1 MKKLLAILLLA
12 GCVQGVSA
20 QSTAT
25 ENSLF
30 EEVTGLKAKSDKF
43 NLYMNMNGSF
53 DAQDQD
59 GFQGA
64 KFNMPN
70 CVLKLRVASM
80 TGCLI
85 VGVSV

>member
-20 QSTAT
+20 QSSAT
-25 ENSLF
+25 EKSLY
-30 EEVTGLKAKSDKF
+30 EEVTGLKSKSDKF

-64 KFNMPN
+64 KFNMRQ
-70 CVLKLRVASM
+70 LRIEAKGKIGRAHV
-80 TGCLI
+80 
-85 VGVSV
+85 